1 MSIEKKNKD
10 HLKEHGGV
18 SLVPPALPKSD
29 DPLQFWTNHLTE
41 NILVNLHIFA
51 DGENANSSPF
61 ATNWSGPFTGRPM
74 LIAELAP
81 ALEAC
86 CAMRRKKTV
95 LGYLCTLRAWWRLF
109 DAMDATPATDGRSIA
124 SVTSV
129 ADLSAHHEAVAH
141 RQGMSRRSFSSFIK
155 IVEMS
160 RKLRRLPGLGWVV
173 SGRSEPIRDLIPEDQ
188 AREIKIAIKQDWEQ
202 IRKTWAINDKV
213 RAEAER
219 RARGEPPVALD
230 GEETRRLDNWQ
241 YLQEIQRQTGVLLPS
256 GQQLMGIWK
265 SEDALVR
272 RGLSRSLMRSI
283 AFPTVEEADIA
294 FHLALLNS
302 GWNPST
308 MQRID
313 STNPFLMANHPKNKG
328 QLVLT
333 TEASN
338 TESDE
343 NDEATL
349 HADKPRAGGWTQF
362 CTGKKSQPS
371 SAPMVV
377 EAYLKR
383 VGPLRE
389 VLAQELQAAQAELD
403 RLRMA
408 GADLKRLGQQL
419 KWVQKLERGCRC
431 VWLYLDREG
440 RICWIDMENRWTRY
454 NKSDNSKGFES
465 YLDRVRERLNCRL
478 VEQERPLIP
487 KVTPSDF
494 RDIYAR
500 WVYTASQGNILAV
513 MLALG
518 HRRIGSTV
526 SYMENNIFAA
536 ENDETILRWG
546 IHLFNELDQGRID
559 LTILAQLMCHG
570 PLTTEM
576 EARLTDYRQLMRSRV
591 GAGCTDPRRPPA
603 DIAPNHV
610 VGRLCGTHRCLKDCP
625 NAKFLPESLDGV
637 AMRVEELMSMM
648 DHLPRETWLRGGFD
662 EELESGEV
670 LLQELFTG
678 DAVAVARGR
687 WRQRI
692 ADGEHL
698 IPGLGRIGIT
708 KEAV

>member
-1 MSIEKKNKD
+1 MSIEKRNKD

-18 SLVPPALPKSD
+18 ALVPPVLPKSD
-29 DPLQFWTNHLTE
+29 DPLLFWTDHPTE
-41 NILVNLHIFA
+41 NTLVDLHIFA
-51 DGENANSSPF
+51 NGELTNPSSF
-61 ATNWSGPFTGRPM
+61 ATNWPGPFTGRPL

-81 ALEAC
+81 ALNAC
-86 CAMRRKKTV
+86 CTMRRKTTTE
-95 LGYLCTLRAWWRLF
+95 GYLSALRAWWRLF
-109 DAMDATPATDGRSIA
+109 DAIDATLATDGRPIA

-141 RQGMSRRSFSSFIK
+141 RQGISSRNFNNFIK
-155 IVEMS
+155 IVDMS
-160 RKLRRLPGLGWVV
+160 RKLRRLPGLGWIAP
-173 SGRSEPIRDLIPEDQ
+173 GRSEPIRNLIPEDQ

-202 IRKTWAINDKV
+202 IRKSWATNDKV

-230 GEETRRLDNWQ
+230 DEETRRLDNWQ
-241 YLQEIQRQTGVLLPS
+241 YLQDIQRQTGVLLPS
-256 GQQLMGIWK
+256 GKQLMGNWK
-265 SEDALVR
+265 CERTLEK
-272 RGLSRSLMRSI
+272 RGLNRSLMRSI
-283 AFPTVEEADIA
+283 AFPTVEEVDVA

-313 STNPFLMANHPKNKG
+313 STNPFLLTDHPKNKG
-328 QLVLT
+328 QLVMT

-338 TESDE
+338 AESDE
-343 NDEATL
+343 SGEATL
-349 HADKPRAGGWTQF
+349 HASKPRAGDRIQF
-362 CTGKKSQPS
+362 CTGKKSHPS

-389 VLAQELQAAQAELD
+389 VLAQELQAAQVELD

-408 GADLKRLGQQL
+408 GAGLKRLGQQL

-440 RICWIDMENRWTRY
+440 KICWIDTDNNRWNRY
-454 NKSDNSKGFES
+454 NKSANSKGFES
-465 YLDRVRERLNCRL
+465 YLDRVRERLNRKRA
-478 VEQERPLIP
+478 EQERQLIP
-487 KVTPSDF
+487 KVTRSDF

-500 WVYTASQGNILAV
+500 WVYTASKGNILAV

-526 SYMENNIFAA
+526 SYMENNIFTA
-536 ENDETILRWG
+536 ENDETIRRWG
-546 IHLFNELDQGRID
+546 IHLFNELGQGRID
-559 LTILAQLMCHG
+559 LAILAQLMRNG

-576 EARLTDYRQLMRSRV
+576 KTRLTDYRLLMRSRV
-591 GAGCTDPRRPPA
+591 GVGCTDPRRPPP
-603 DIAPNHV
+603 DVAPNHV

-625 NAKFLPESLDGV
+625 NAKFLPESLDGI

-662 EELESGEV
+662 EELESGEA
-670 LLQELFTG
+670 LLQELFPG

-692 ADGEHL
+692 VGDEHL
-698 IPGLGRIGIT
+698 IPGLGHIGIT
-708 KEAV
+708 